1 MQFSFRLPVA
11 THILLCIERF
21 KDEYK
26 TTSTF
31 LASSVNVNP
40 VIIRKTLGQL
50 KAAGLVEVAAGVGGA
65 KLTKSPEDITLWDVF
80 QAVEEDEDLFHF
92 QENPN
97 PACPVGRNIHGVL
110 GDRLEEVRQHMLA
123 DFKKVT
129 LADLLESIKA
139 KEAAAVARLPQNQ
152 PRLCQLLYV
161 YAGQAEREGRL
172 PHLSHGEFCLPFA
185 ERPLWRL

>member
-50 KAAGLVEVAAGVGGA
+50 KAAGLVEVVLYSSLNRSIQSNICVATGRRHENCMQ
-65 KLTKSPEDITLWDVF
+65 KPPLCSRCTIQYYITYKMSTQIPQQPMTMMKSC
-80 QAVEEDEDLFHF
+80 A
-92 QENPN
+92 
-97 PACPVGRNIHGVL
+97 
-110 GDRLEEVRQHMLA
+110 A
-123 DFKKVT
+123 DF
-129 LADLLESIKA
+129 LL
-139 KEAAAVARLPQNQ
+139 
-152 PRLCQLLYV
+152 
-161 YAGQAEREGRL
+161 
-172 PHLSHGEFCLPFA
+172 
-185 ERPLWRL
+185 

>member
-50 KAAGLVEVAAGVGGA
+50 KAAGLVEVAVGVGGA

-139 KEAAAVARLPQNQ
+139 KEAA
-152 PRLCQLLYV
+152 
-161 YAGQAEREGRL
+161 E
-172 PHLSHGEFCLPFA
+172 
-185 ERPLWRL
+185 

>member
-40 VIIRKTLGQL
+40 VIKL

-80 QAVEEDEDLFHF
+80 RAVEEDEDLFHF

-97 PACPVGRNIHGVL
+97 PKCPVGRNIHGVL

-129 LADLLESIKA
+129 LADLLESIA
-139 KEAAAVARLPQNQ
+139 TKEAA
-152 PRLCQLLYV
+152 
-161 YAGQAEREGRL
+161 E
-172 PHLSHGEFCLPFA
+172 
-185 ERPLWRL
+185 

>member
-31 LASSVNVNP
+31 LAGSVNVNP

-65 KLTKSPEDITLWDVF
+65 EYSWGFRGT
-80 QAVEEDEDLFHF
+80 
-92 QENPN
+92 
-97 PACPVGRNIHGVL
+97 
-110 GDRLEEVRQHMLA
+110 
-123 DFKKVT
+123 
-129 LADLLESIKA
+129 
-139 KEAAAVARLPQNQ
+139 AR
-152 PRLCQLLYV
+152 RCQTT
-161 YAGQAEREGRL
+161 YAG
-172 PHLSHGEFCLPFA
+172 
-185 ERPLWRL
+185 

>member
-21 KDEYK
+21 QGEFK

-31 LASSVNVNP
+31 LAGSVNVNP

-65 KLTKSPEDITLWDVF
+65 KLTKSPKDITLWDVF
-80 QAVEEDEDLFHF
+80 RAVEEDEDLFHF

-97 PACPVGRNIHGVL
+97 PNCPVGKNIHKIL
-110 GDRLEEVRQHMLA
+110 GDRLEKVKNHMLEDLA
-123 DFKKVT
+123 KVT
-129 LADLLESIKA
+129 LADLLRDIEENEKN
-139 KEAAAVARLPQNQ
+139 EETGDQ
-152 PRLCQLLYV
+152 
-161 YAGQAEREGRL
+161 G
-172 PHLSHGEFCLPFA
+172 
-185 ERPLWRL
+185 

>member
-11 THILLCIERF
+11 THVLLCIERF

-40 VIIRKTLGQL
+40 VIIRKILGQL

-65 KLTKSPEDITLWDVF
+65 QLTKSPADITLWDVF
-80 QAVEEDEDLFHF
+80 CAVEEDEDLFHF
-92 QENPN
+92 QEKPN

-110 GDRLEEVRQHMLA
+110 GDRLEEVRQHMLS
-123 DFKKVT
+123 DFKQVT
-129 LADLLESIKA
+129 LADLLAAITA
-139 KEAAAVARLPQNQ
+139 KEMAQ
-152 PRLCQLLYV
+152 
-161 YAGQAEREGRL
+161 
-172 PHLSHGEFCLPFA
+172 
-185 ERPLWRL
+185 